1 MREEAAEWHKG
12 VIEICVQSPDS
23 SPPSPPA
30 EPTSTTTHHMSL
42 SQAHAS
48 VGLWAKS
55 ALAVARFALQKP
67 RWVDGVIGGRMIPS
81 VVQDLTE
88 ARRFLE
94 IVAASNA
101 GEAGE
106 AEQIIRAIGD
116 ALAGS

>member
-1 MREEAAEWHKG
+1 
-12 VIEICVQSPDS
+12 
-23 SPPSPPA
+23 
-30 EPTSTTTHHMSL
+30 
-42 SQAHAS
+42 
-48 VGLWAKS
+48 
-55 ALAVARFALQKP
+55 
-67 RWVDGVIGGRMIPS
+67 MIPS